1 MGVYTRFK
9 RNPDGFRS
17 LVELLETTPSSRRQR
32 MIEVGMAEDP
42 AYTEMAL
49 QFMMTF
55 EDIKGLP
62 DLELAELLAK
72 ASARMIAY
80 SLLNASEEVVARFLR
95 NSQPPV
101 AAEIRDFMGIKI
113 GNREAGGAQLKL
125 VETARQLERQ
135 GLVRTKKIPIRQPS
149 NG

>member
-9 RNPDGFRS
+9 RSPEGFRA
-17 LVELLETTPSSRRQR
+17 LVELLETTPASRRQR

-49 QFMMTF
+49 QFVMTF
-55 EDIKGLP
+55 DDIKKLP

-72 ASARMIAY
+72 APSRMIAY
-80 SLLNASEEVVARFLR
+80 ALLNAGDEVVNRFLR

-101 AAEIRDFMGIKI
+101 AAEIRDYLGIQI
-113 GNREAGGAQLKL
+113 GAREAGGAQLKL
-125 VETARQLERQ
+125 VETARQLERV
-135 GLVRTKKIPIRQPS
+135 GLVRTKKIPIRQPTS
-149 NG
+149 G